1 MSLDEIS
8 YAYSCQLLPGSEGS
22 VESWVSSLDLL
33 VSKTHALTVCYST
46 RYVGAFKPL
55 LSEDHVIVGH
65 FISPSLSNFLARNGK
80 RREEGRTEGGRE
92 GGLSSYRSMG
102 RILPQDYL

>member
-8 YAYSCQLLPGSEGS
+8 YAYSYASFC
-22 VESWVSSLDLL
+22 LDLKAL
-33 VSKTHALTVCYST
+33 LKVGSHPWICWFPKPMLLTVCYST

-65 FISPSLSNFLARNGK
+65 FISPSLSNFPARNGK
-80 RREEGRTEGGRE
+80 RREEGRTEE
-92 GGLSSYRSMG
+92 GGKE
-102 RILPQDYL
+102 D